1 MDNSMVSEALNN
13 LMNFH
18 SHAIIKAAVLT
29 FIGSQLLSKDE
40 REECARVFKQLDVN
54 GDGKLS
60 K

>member
-1 MDNSMVSEALNN
+1 MMSEALNN

-40 REECARVFKQLDVN
+40 RDECARVFKQLDVN

>member
-1 MDNSMVSEALNN
+1 MVSEALNN